1 MTTATLHV
9 DIVETSAEK
18 PVTLTKQQTAKC
30 MAGVNMAGTAELTAN
45 VSGAINASSLTD
57 NGTGDGTTAFTNNMS
72 AALYYVNA
80 DDTGYLSDV
89 FTRTAC
95 VYHDYSTDGVSNS
108 KTGML
113 TGSIRQIA
121 YYEGSSRAHYD
132 YAYYFTVNGDLA

>member
-1 MTTATLHV
+1 MSELRADTITASNGTG
-9 DIVETSAEK
+9 

-80 DDTGYLSDV
+80 DDTGRLSDV
-89 FTRTAC
+89 FTRSAFI
-95 VYHDYSTDGVSNS
+95 YHDYSTGVSNS
-108 KTGML
+108 KTGMT